1 MHSRISIQV
10 IWIMLSDAAVLSEA
24 TVIIAITIIV
34 LYRILVSFLEV
45 SRADHRPCLPSYGKF
60 PTDIGVRMV
69 KTGNSLSCGV
79 LPAAGLFLRGVLGAY
94 AYGVGRFESVEG
106 VVEALRFVGHG
117 EGAGVPFRAGEQPGY
132 IPDLVRGEPVD
143 LVP

>member
-1 MHSRISIQV
+1 
-10 IWIMLSDAAVLSEA
+10 MLSAAAVLSEA

-45 SRADHRPCLPSYGKF
+45 SRTDHRPCLPSYGKF
-60 PTDIGVRMV
+60 PTDIDVRKA
-69 KTGNSLSCGV
+69 KTGNSTSWRS
-79 LPAAGLFLRGVLGAY
+79 PAAGLFLRGALGAY

-106 VVEALRFVGHG
+106 VVEAPGFVGHG
-117 EGAGVPFRAGEQPGY
+117 EGVGVPFRAGEQPGY